1 MPFRPRI
8 PLRRLLPR
16 LQRHTPHPPVP
27 QSRPLSYSPSSVALS
42 ATATE
47 SEEEAVVGRDA
58 PLAPP
63 RPGASG
69 GVPPERGWAR
79 EGDFGEN
86 EVEHERKAS
95 IATQLRR
102 CHELLWQRKWQ
113 EMRSP
118 DSASTLCDI
127 LSNGFRDWHS
137 SSILWDALAN
147 SYVRSQM
154 IDDALYVLSKMSSLR
169 MQISVS
175 TYDSLM
181 YSLRKTGMALEIF
194 EKMESSGLS
203 PSDYSHSIL
212 IDGLC
217 KEDKISEALSFLQK
231 VRKEGK
237 FKALEMTFNT
247 LMSALCKLGFIQD
260 SNSIFCLMLK
270 YGLTPNKY
278 TYSTIIHGLCKVGSV
293 REAFDIFERVTEEGM
308 ELDTVTYNS
317 LINGFRLHGH
327 IREIPKMIDMMKNQ
341 GIEPDLVTYT
351 ILIAGHCEG
360 GDVKEGMKI
369 RKDIIDQGLELNIV
383 TYSILINALFKKGLF
398 YDVENLLVEICSI
411 GLDLDV
417 VAYSILIHGY
427 CKLGEIGRALQV
439 CNVMCSS
446 QRVMPTSLNHVS
458 ILLGLCKKG
467 FLDVARLYLENVAT
481 KYQPTDVVLYNVVID
496 GYTKV
501 GDIDT
506 AVQVY
511 DQIVMAGM
519 SPTIVTCNSLLY
531 GYCKI
536 GDLHKAES
544 YFRAI
549 QISDLQPT
557 TVTYTTLMDALSEA
571 GKVHAMLSVFKEMT
585 GKGIKANAITYS
597 VVLKGLCKQLMF
609 HDARNVLDDMYR
621 QGYNA
626 DPIPYNTIIQ
636 GFCEARDVKMA
647 FHMYELMVHREVTP
661 TPVTYNLLINVLCL
675 KGLVIH
681 AEMELESFRKQGAE
695 LRKFAYTTLI
705 KVQCAKGMPHRAIMW
720 FGKLLDAG
728 FDVSIEDFSA
738 AINRLCKRQ
747 FTKEA
752 LLLIPVMLSVGVYP
766 DIQLYNVLGT
776 AIRKRDELFYL
787 PILQALAI
795 KTVNRVLCFKKKY
808 SVLFLINSLMR
819 QDVKCVS
826 SFKPVS
832 AHSAGIL
839 AESQVDL
846 GESVKQEDHV
856 LHRQDC
862 EAIDMQRIA
871 CTGVEVEWRWRT
883 RPSYRVLVRAL
894 DLIVRKVVRQISLSF
909 VADVGPCEV
918 AVTQVPEEYD
928 VGGGACGDDMAGDF
942 ADDMGGGFADDMVG
956 DIAEDLRGGGC
967 TDYEREGSLDE
978 RRGGSDGIGGAE
990 DLIQQALPTDVHV
1003 APALTIPDIGSP
1015 LNRGNIPVTG
1025 DDETYETARALDSDD
1040 DRVMPPVSPRTAQI
1054 MRQFIRDLNVNF
1066 NLCCLQPGRH
1076 YLWRLHA

>member
-231 VRKEGK
+231 
-237 FKALEMTFNT
+237 
-247 LMSALCKLGFIQD
+247 D

-439 CNVMCSS
+439 CNV
-446 QRVMPTSLNHVS
+446 
-458 ILLGLCKKG
+458 
-467 FLDVARLYLENVAT
+467 
-481 KYQPTDVVLYNVVID
+481 
-496 GYTKV
+496 
-501 GDIDT
+501 
-506 AVQVY
+506 Y

-621 QGYNA
+621 QGCIMWCDRA
-626 DPIPYNTIIQ
+626 SSREVD
-636 GFCEARDVKMA
+636 G
-647 FHMYELMVHREVTP
+647 VHRELAP
-661 TPVTYNLLINVLCL
+661 ARSP
-675 KGLVIH
+675 
-681 AEMELESFRKQGAE
+681 
-695 LRKFAYTTLI
+695 
-705 KVQCAKGMPHRAIMW
+705 
-720 FGKLLDAG
+720 
-728 FDVSIEDFSA
+728 
-738 AINRLCKRQ
+738 
-747 FTKEA
+747 
-752 LLLIPVMLSVGVYP
+752 LLLSSLLSSELQLGGLWSRQMR
-766 DIQLYNVLGT
+766 IQ
-776 AIRKRDELFYL
+776 
-787 PILQALAI
+787 
-795 KTVNRVLCFKKKY
+795 
-808 SVLFLINSLMR
+808 SVSE
-819 QDVKCVS
+819 
-826 SFKPVS
+826 
-832 AHSAGIL
+832 AG
-839 AESQVDL
+839 
-846 GESVKQEDHV
+846 
-856 LHRQDC
+856 
-862 EAIDMQRIA
+862 
-871 CTGVEVEWRWRT
+871 
-883 RPSYRVLVRAL
+883 
-894 DLIVRKVVRQISLSF
+894 
-909 VADVGPCEV
+909 
-918 AVTQVPEEYD
+918 
-928 VGGGACGDDMAGDF
+928 
-942 ADDMGGGFADDMVG
+942 
-956 DIAEDLRGGGC
+956 
-967 TDYEREGSLDE
+967 
-978 RRGGSDGIGGAE
+978 
-990 DLIQQALPTDVHV
+990 
-1003 APALTIPDIGSP
+1003 
-1015 LNRGNIPVTG
+1015 
-1025 DDETYETARALDSDD
+1025 
-1040 DRVMPPVSPRTAQI
+1040 
-1054 MRQFIRDLNVNF
+1054 
-1066 NLCCLQPGRH
+1066 
-1076 YLWRLHA
+1076 